1 MLESLTSTVAV
12 ASIAAAAFGLGRP
25 LLRGLAVGDDDA
37 LATGVWSVALGL
49 VCGATLLAVLGLAGL
64 LYRPV
69 IAVLTLVA
77 GAWGLVELVRA
88 LERQRDS
95 HSIERKR
102 ATRALE
108 RQRGSRPF
116 EPPRDDGPLPQGA
129 WLPYVQLGVAGLAA
143 AGALVAALAPPTAG
157 DALCYHLEL
166 PRTFLREH
174 ALVYLPDSDNCTFPL
189 LIEMCYLWALALDG
203 GVAAQLVH
211 WAFGILL
218 ALATTV
224 MARPILGKA
233 WARSAGCLVLLVPG
247 VTNQMTAPLNDVG
260 LAAFTTLALAA
271 WWRAAVDDEDSR
283 WYLVAGLVLG
293 GALGAKYLALV
304 FALAMAAAG
313 LWLWWRHPGRRR
325 QMLVGTAG
333 MAVIAVSVSGLWYVR
348 SAWHRG
354 NPVYPFFHEQLGG
367 QTPPDPGDGKLAL
380 GRNPLALP
388 AAPWQLTLFPERFGG
403 RGHQLGALFLA
414 TLPALVVCRR
424 LRGLGLLLGI
434 SLVYFGCWFL
444 LRQNVRFLLP
454 LVPLALVGVAWFW
467 MEWHRLPRLPALF
480 IGGLTSLLL
489 AVGLFAGVHR
499 ARGKLAVALGRESR
513 ESYLLRSEPTY
524 RAALYAN
531 LVLGEGAHIL
541 SQEHRSFYF
550 QPRVTR
556 ESIYRRRTAY
566 DQSLESAS
574 LLSGRLREAGFTHL
588 LLAEAEN
595 DAGVRYN
602 ATLSRLAE
610 ADEEGIRCLTEYRFC
625 DTDGAIRRYRLM
637 SLR

>member
-64 LYRPV
+64 LYKPV

-88 LERQRDS
+88 LERHRDS
-95 HSIERKR
+95 HSIER
-102 ATRALE
+102 TRA
-108 RQRGSRPF
+108 SRPF
-116 EPPRDDGPLPQGA
+116 EPPHDEGPLPPGA
-129 WLPYVQLGVAGLAA
+129 WFSRIQLGVAGLAA

-233 WARSAGCLVLLVPG
+233 WASSAGCLVLLVPG

-271 WWRAAVDDEDSR
+271 WWRAAVDDDDSR

-304 FALAMAAAG
+304 FALALAAAG
-313 LWLWWRHPGRRR
+313 LWLWWRQPGRRR
-325 QMLVGTAG
+325 QMLVGAAG

-403 RGHQLGALFLA
+403 RGHQVGALFLA
-414 TLPALVVCRR
+414 TLPALLVCRR
-424 LRGLGLLLGI
+424 L
-434 SLVYFGCWFL
+434 
-444 LRQNVRFLLP
+444 
-454 LVPLALVGVAWFW
+454 
-467 MEWHRLPRLPALF
+467 
-480 IGGLTSLLL
+480 
-489 AVGLFAGVHR
+489 
-499 ARGKLAVALGRESR
+499 
-513 ESYLLRSEPTY
+513 
-524 RAALYAN
+524 
-531 LVLGEGAHIL
+531 
-541 SQEHRSFYF
+541 
-550 QPRVTR
+550 
-556 ESIYRRRTAY
+556 
-566 DQSLESAS
+566 
-574 LLSGRLREAGFTHL
+574 
-588 LLAEAEN
+588 
-595 DAGVRYN
+595 
-602 ATLSRLAE
+602 
-610 ADEEGIRCLTEYRFC
+610 
-625 DTDGAIRRYRLM
+625 
-637 SLR
+637 